1 LGPHWVLF
9 QQVRPWVLV
18 ICMGVSRARVDP
30 DRVTKRV
37 LESAPAPRQ
46 RGERRRD
53 RREDQG
59 QSGGAGPGADAGYGP
74 EAAERLAEL
83 TEREAVTRG
92 LIAGSPF
99 AMLAMDTDGRLTEF
113 NVAAEELSGHRRD
126 EVVGKQMPE
135 LLVPERDRARFRVH
149 LKTLLNSE
157 DQDEFTGRMRVP
169 LLRADGSERVAE
181 LIPIRVTV
189 QGKTTFWGILRDLTE
204 AERLNEQRAQFLAIV
219 SHELRTPLTSI
230 VSFSE
235 LIRGE
240 AQGLTPEG
248 RHFLDIIERNA
259 DRMLR
264 LVGDL
269 LMLDRLEA
277 GALPLDLNLVS
288 IPGLVAEAVANAS
301 PGAAKQ
307 RITVLLDAG
316 VGPPVRGDS
325 RRLLQAFDNLISNA
339 VKFSHVGGQVR
350 VVASCDG
357 TTWQIDVSDTGIG
370 IPPED
375 VVRLFGPF
383 VRGANA
389 RIAGL
394 PGTGLGLSIVK
405 VLVEMHGGRV
415 DVDSVLDEGSTFSVF
430 LPVAT

>member
-1 LGPHWVLF
+1 
-9 QQVRPWVLV
+9 
-18 ICMGVSRARVDP
+18 
-30 DRVTKRV
+30 
-37 LESAPAPRQ
+37 
-46 RGERRRD
+46 
-53 RREDQG
+53 
-59 QSGGAGPGADAGYGP
+59 
-74 EAAERLAEL
+74 
-83 TEREAVTRG
+83 
-92 LIAGSPF
+92 
-99 AMLAMDTDGRLTEF
+99 MLAMDTDGRLTEF